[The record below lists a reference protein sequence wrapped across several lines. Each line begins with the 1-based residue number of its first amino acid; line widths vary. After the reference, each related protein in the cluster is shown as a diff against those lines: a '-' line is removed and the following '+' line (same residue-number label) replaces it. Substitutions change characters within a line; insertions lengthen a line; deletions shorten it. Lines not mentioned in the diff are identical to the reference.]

1 MYGDVWR
8 VRYGGFGLSKI
19 AQVWWLAQ
27 NFLQVLL
34 GDFLICEQ
42 AQHLW
47 ALRRQ
52 PKAVCYK
59 GSTWIISF
67 FVPHV
72 SGIISSGS
80 GGTWLVAML
89 LWASK
94 SVVGNC
100 LKHVLAHGAP
110 KTLFYNG
117 SSVDVFPE
125 VSNASLGAKQ
135 RSMLIWLG
143 IDMSSFEK
151 GLPYQTLQADTI
163 WYLPSKSSGG
173 AWWRSARKPF
183 LVAAF
188 DRSLI
193 LITLPVLE
201 ILAQKKKTIRPSKWP
216 VFEFEDNFFLFIP
229 VYTGLGLLP
238 IIVTR
243 GHHFCY

>member
-1 MYGDVWR
+1 MYGECVMGDSACPRLLKCGGWR
-8 VRYGGFGLSKI
+8 KTSCKYSWAISYMWAGTALVSSSE
-19 AQVWWLAQ
+19 ATQSSV
-27 NFLQVLL
+27 LQGQCL
-34 GDFLICEQ
+34 DHFI
-42 AQHLW
+42 
-47 ALRRQ
+47 LRASCLR
-52 PKAVCYK
+52 
-59 GSTWIISF
+59 
-67 FVPHV
+67 H
-72 SGIISSGS
+72 SSGS

-135 RSMLIWLG
+135 RSMLICLR

-163 WYLPSKSSGG
+163 GYLPSKSGGG

-193 LITLPVLE
+193 LIPLPVLE
-201 ILAQKKKTIRPSKWP
+201 IWHRKRRL
-216 VFEFEDNFFLFIP
+216 
-229 VYTGLGLLP
+229 
-238 IIVTR
+238 
-243 GHHFCY
+243 